1 MCVEVGDDELFGRID
16 PLAFLVETAAGADG
30 VDDFVGGGDDAFGF
44 FDDEFERTDGVAAAF
59 GVEAGGLYV
68 AVDGGGVEGVV
79 FAGDACGA
87 VPVEVVVF
95 DGFAVGMAADGA
107 SDAVVVEVGARAA
120 FAAWRGVRR
129 GGRGC

>member
-1 MCVEVGDDELFGRID
+1 MLVNVGDDALLGRLD
-16 PLAFLVETAAGADG
+16 PLAFLVEAGAGADSI
-30 VDDFVGGGDDAFGF
+30 DDFVGGGDDAFGF

-79 FAGDACGA
+79 FAGDASGA

-95 DGFAVGMAADGA
+95 DGRAVGVAADGA
-107 SDAVVVEVGARAA
+107 SDTVVVEVGAAA
-120 FAAWRGVRR
+120 FAAGRAAWRD
-129 GGRGC
+129 GRG